1 MVKRKLILGTYDTA
15 RDGLWTLAAL
25 ELSDPEYQANFLDVK
40 GKDGPLDL
48 STALTDGV
56 PRYGSRTLT
65 ATLEC
70 SEGTREDRR
79 ETISKMVNALDGWR
93 MNIVHPDYPQH
104 YLSGRVQVKQ
114 QYNDM
119 AHAAVTV
126 SAICDPWLYSSVE
139 RCYDVTASTTAL
151 QLALSNRG
159 RRAVVPQAVVTGA
172 DASVLIVYGGLSL
185 ALGEGVHKLPD
196 LLLPPGD
203 TVVTY
208 SGTGALRISYRE
220 AVLR

>member
-1 MVKRKLILGTYDTA
+1 MKKRKLILGIYDTA

-25 ELSDPEYQANFLDVK
+25 ELSDPDYQANFLDVK

-70 SEGTREDRR
+70 SEGTRESRR
-79 ETISKMVNALDGWR
+79 DTISKMVNALDGWR
-93 MNIVHPDYPQH
+93 MNIVHPDYPLH

-126 SAICDPWLYSSVE
+126 TAICDPWLYSSNE
-139 RCYDVTASTTAL
+139 RSYEVTATSTA
-151 QLALSNRG
+151 QELALSNRG
-159 RRAVVPQAVVTGA
+159 RRAVVPQAVVAGA
-172 DASVLIVYGGLSL
+172 NASVKIVRGTLSL
-185 ALGEGVHKLPD
+185 TLGPGTHTVPD
-196 LLLPPGD
+196 LLLQPGD
-203 TVVTY
+203 TLVTY